1 MADIQMCLSTICPS
15 SSHCRRHKD
24 SGTKASHFQYYGS
37 YEPDSTGRC
46 ASFWPVQDDAEA
58 GDGRDR

>member
-15 SSHCRRHKD
+15 SSRCRRHKD
-24 SGTKASHFQYYGS
+24 SGMKASHFQYYGS

-46 ASFWPVQDDAEA
+46 EMYWPAVKDAEA
-58 GDGRDR
+58 GDA